1 MNNWDDL
8 RYFLAVARERTLD
21 AAAKRLKVDPTTVG
35 RRLQRLGN
43 NQDSVFFEAGP
54 SGFRLTDSGERL
66 FAFAEEV
73 ERNILSASEAISGE
87 RAKLRGTVRL
97 SLSEGLASWLVA
109 PHLHRFAARH
119 PDIAIELVT
128 TNGFLNPSKREAD
141 LAVMLARPQ
150 RGPLTS
156 HKLADY
162 SLGLYTTGHYLE
174 RSPAIESPADLR
186 HHSLIGYVA
195 DFIYADELRYLD
207 ELRADLKLAY
217 SSSSINIQH
226 RMIRAGLGI
235 GVLPH
240 FIGKQQPELQPLF
253 EDELRIRRSFW
264 VVVHSDLRQVS
275 RIRAVSDWL
284 GELVTAQR
292 SLLL

>member
-21 AAAKRLKVDPTTVG
+21 AAAKRLRVDPTTVG
-35 RRLQRLGN
+35 RRIQRLGN
-43 NQDSVFFEAGP
+43 DYDSAFFEAGP
-54 SGFRLTDSGERL
+54 AGFRLTHSGERL
-66 FAFAEEV
+66 LAFAEEV
-73 ERNILSASEAISGE
+73 ERNVLSATQTISGE
-87 RAKLRGTVRL
+87 RARLNGTVRL

-109 PHLHRFAARH
+109 PHLHEFGARH
-119 PDIAIELVT
+119 PDISIELVT

-150 RGPLTS
+150 RGPLTT

-162 SLGLYTTGHYLE
+162 ALGLYTTDQYLAH
-174 RSPAIESPADLR
+174 SGPAESPIDLR

-207 ELRADLKLAY
+207 ELRGDLKLAH

-226 RMIRAGLGI
+226 TMIRAGMGI

-240 FIGKQQPELQPLF
+240 FIGKQDTGLSPLF
-253 EDELRIRRSFW
+253 ADELCIRRSFW

-284 GELVTAQR
+284 SELVAAKR